1 MTRKKLSG
9 AAFALATC
17 CSSALL
23 IGSAAHAAGFSAE
36 YVFGDSLSDVGNVY
50 LGSSGSEPASPYV
63 GGQFSNGPVWV
74 QDLAARLGLPALTR
88 RQRLRLRPRDDR
100 IPLHEQFGRPQS

>member
-1 MTRKKLSG
+1 MTRKKLLRTP
-9 AAFALATC
+9 FALATC

-23 IGSAAHAAGFSAE
+23 IGSAAHAANFSAE

-50 LGSSGSEPASPYV
+50 LGSGGSEPASPYV

-74 QDLAARLGLPALTR
+74 QDLAARAQASSCPVPRSAFR
-88 RQRLRLRPRDDR
+88 R
-100 IPLHEQFGRPQS
+100 